1 MRQGPGRR
9 GVLEGGGRP
18 ALLLYALFFALAL
31 LVAGPRARHG
41 FAPEQWLLL
50 GFRDRADPAQLIGP
64 AWLAG
69 AMRDITAL
77 GSTSVLVLVSLLALA
92 LLIAAG
98 RHRAALLFAA
108 TAIGGLVVET
118 AVKALVDRPRPD
130 LVPHLVAI
138 DTASFPSGHAMMSTV
153 IFLGLAL
160 LVRDL
165 GARPALLPRTALV
178 GVSVLLVLVGLSRI
192 ALGVHWPSDV
202 AAGWALGIAWT
213 LSVRALM
220 PLRS

>member
-1 MRQGPGRR
+1 MRQEPETR
-9 GVLEGGGRP
+9 GFLEGAGRL
-18 ALLLYALFFALAL
+18 ALLLYALFFALAF
-31 LVAGPRARHG
+31 LVAGPRARPG

-50 GFRDRADPAQLIGP
+50 GLRDSADPAQLIGP

-77 GSTSVLVLVSLLALA
+77 GSTSVLALLSLLALA
-92 LLIAAG
+92 LLIADG
-98 RHRAALLFAA
+98 RRRAALLFAA
-108 TAIGGLVVET
+108 TAIGGLVLET
-118 AVKALVDRPRPD
+118 VVKALVDRPRPA
-130 LVPHLVAI
+130 LVPHLV
-138 DTASFPSGHAMMSTV
+138 DVGTASFPSGHAMMSAV
-153 IFLGLAL
+153 ILIALVL

-165 GARPALLPRTALV
+165 GARPALFRTALSGASILV
-178 GVSVLLVLVGLSRI
+178 VLVGASRV

-202 AAGWALGIAWT
+202 AAGWVLGTAWV